1 MRLYRRYQRLSHY
14 PRMVSGI
21 VLKFRAII
29 TVQAGEFDELLG
41 VTLEEMAARFAKPE
55 VSKVFAE

>member
-1 MRLYRRYQRLSHY
+1 
-14 PRMVSGI
+14 MVSGI